1 MLPIR
6 FYMNKE
12 NKKFLFLV
20 VLALLAQGCLKPQ
33 KSAHHKAAQP
43 LTEQVPLG
51 IYAEHVRTTA
61 FQTPEEE
68 RLGFVL
74 PPGFEVTL
82 FASDPDIT
90 KPINMA
96 FDEKG
101 RLWVSQSSEYPVEAG
116 PGGGND
122 RITILE
128 DTDQDGRA
136 DKIRDFARGLNIPI
150 GIMPVKGGAIGY
162 SIPHVYRFTDADND
176 GQAEKRQVLLGPFGH
191 KDTHGMINN
200 LVRGFDGWMHASHG
214 YANTSVVAGTDGDT
228 VRMYSGNTFRFRPDG
243 SRVEKTTDGR
253 INPFGSAFDE
263 MGYHYSADCHTL
275 PIYQLIWGGDYTQW
289 GKKETN
295 MGFAPTMMDYP
306 LNSTALAGLV
316 YYTDNQFPAEY
327 QHSFYSGD
335 VVTCRISRNV
345 MRFQGTTP
353 QATRKEDFLVS
364 KDPWSGP

>member
-43 LTEQVPLG
+43 LTEQVPLPATAG

-61 FQTPEEE
+61 FQTPEAE

-82 FASDPDIT
+82 FASEPDIT

-214 YANTSVVAGTDGDT
+214 YANTSAVAGTDGDT

-345 MRFQGTTP
+345 MRF
-353 QATRKEDFLVS
+353 
-364 KDPWSGP
+364 